1 MFSHFTN
8 YQSHANP
15 LILHRYPF
23 IFSVNHPMK
32 LKDKTLLWQI
42 NRPGQSQN
50 SYVFGTMHVRDNAA
64 FQHVD
69 FIQKKIQ
76 ACVAFATEYN
86 LDEGQQHIPQDMVYL
101 PDGKS
106 LMDFIPPKKYA
117 KLRKSILKSFQLD
130 LDYFKKLQPLFIN
143 NLIGEQLLSK
153 DQNEALDSYL
163 WNFAKA
169 EDKVL
174 LGIETWQEQLKT
186 LEKLT
191 LEYQI
196 KGLIGIG
203 KNTKKY
209 RRAMQKSVRDYVS
222 GDFQKL
228 FQSAKKGA
236 GDKRKILLYNRNEIM
251 ANRIEIF
258 TQKQTLFAAIGA
270 GHLGGGKGVLRLLK
284 KKGFVLKPVKMPS

>member
-8 YQSHANP
+8 YEGHANP
-15 LILHRYPF
+15 LIAHRYPF
-23 IFSVNHPMK
+23 IFSVIYSMK

-42 NRPGQSQN
+42 NRPDQSQY

-64 FQHVD
+64 FQYVN
-69 FIQKKIQ
+69 FIQTKIQ
-76 ACVAFATEYN
+76 ECAAFATEYD
-86 LDEGQQHIPQDMVYL
+86 LDKGQQHIPQDMIYL
-101 PDGKS
+101 PDGKN
-106 LMDFIPPKKYA
+106 LPDFIPPKKYA
-117 KLRKSILKSFQLD
+117 KLRKSILKSFQID

-153 DQNEALDSYL
+153 DQDEALDSYL

-169 EDKVL
+169 ENKIL

-209 RRAMQKSVRDYVS
+209 RRALQKSVRDYVS

-228 FQSAKKGA
+228 FQGAKKGA
-236 GDKRKILLYNRNEIM
+236 GDKRKVLLYSRNEIM
-251 ANRIEIF
+251 ANRIADF
-258 TQKQTLFAAIGA
+258 TQEQTLFAAIGA

-284 KKGFVLKPVKMPS
+284 KKGFILKPVKM